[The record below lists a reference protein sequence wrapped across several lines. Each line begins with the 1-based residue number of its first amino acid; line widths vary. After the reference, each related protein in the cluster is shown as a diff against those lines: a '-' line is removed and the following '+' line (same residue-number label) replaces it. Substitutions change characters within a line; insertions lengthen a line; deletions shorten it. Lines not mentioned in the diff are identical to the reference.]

1 MFLRLRT
8 WSDPARGQPRPYRPF
23 AKPGSSLRGRSLQD
37 DRRKIHDSLRL
48 LPSSFSSCS
57 PWFVPPFS
65 RLDPPFSRRTTN
77 AATSS
82 NHRKHSVVA
91 QMSTAAPAPQHPLK
105 ANSGV
110 IPLPSF
116 DRNTP
121 SRHVY
126 AKNADREVF

>member
-1 MFLRLRT
+1 MIGEKSTIPYDYSHRHFLL
-8 WSDPARGQPRPYRPF
+8 F
-23 AKPGSSLRGRSLQD
+23 AMVRSA
-37 DRRKIHDSLRL
+37 
-48 LPSSFSSCS
+48 
-57 PWFVPPFS
+57 FS
-65 RLDPPFSRRTTN
+65 RLDPPFSRRTTS